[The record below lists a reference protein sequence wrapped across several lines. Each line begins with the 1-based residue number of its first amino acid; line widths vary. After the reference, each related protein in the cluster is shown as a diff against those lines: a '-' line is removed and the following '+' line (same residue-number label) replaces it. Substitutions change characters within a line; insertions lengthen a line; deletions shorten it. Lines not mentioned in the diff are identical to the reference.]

1 MACATAWI
9 VRPAATLTCE
19 NLPWCPKF
27 RGKSGIF
34 LGRKPRFQGKFAVDG
49 RTHCV
54 TGLCLGFKIQDN
66 SSLLLRPNVA
76 MTLECLQ
83 LLFVNT
89 ELWSSSYVSPRNP
102 LLILLLLVVVNVAVL
117 PVILALLFGIF
128 LVRLFF
134 ASSCNL
140 FFWYSIFLLFLFF
153 LFLCVLHVIFW
164 VLLLF
169 CWRSF
174 SPSCLCIFHVCS

>member
-1 MACATAWI
+1 
-9 VRPAATLTCE
+9 
-19 NLPWCPKF
+19 
-27 RGKSGIF
+27 
-34 LGRKPRFQGKFAVDG
+34 
-49 RTHCV
+49 
-54 TGLCLGFKIQDN
+54 LCLGFKIQDN

-140 FFWYSIFLLFLFF
+140 FFGIVFSCYFCSSCSYVFFMLIFGFCYCFVGVPLVLLACVFF
-153 LFLCVLHVIFW
+153 MCVRNLV

-169 CWRSF
+169 MF
-174 SPSCLCIFHVCS
+174 IVLCFLF